1 MMYSNSQENVL
12 DFKRHISVGKTPVS
26 KWTKL
31 LSSQHILKAWTITEV
46 VYDKGL
52 WTNTK
57 PTPET
62 HCTRLAWLCLPCQI
76 QDLSL
81 GTKKPCF

>member
-1 MMYSNSQENVL
+1 MCL
-12 DFKRHISVGKTPVS
+12 ISKDTFLLAKHLFQSG
-26 KWTKL
+26 TKL
-31 LSSQHILKAWTITEV
+31 LSSQHILKAWTIPGV

-62 HCTRLAWLCLPCQI
+62 HCTRLAWLCLPSRI